1 MSPAE
6 FDTLLTQLIE
16 DELLHQ
22 LTGCSNV
29 GGACDPG
36 KVMTN
41 PMWQL
46 GGMTNQVPR
55 EKITKEEL
63 LLGSSSSS
71 FEDLEELLN
80 AALQQP
86 HEETGSGATA
96 TATTAPLAAAAAAA
110 VAAPGS
116 VAALQQPQEE
126 GVWSMP
132 IRQGREGA
140 AASAA
145 AAAAGYGVA
154 VRGLCSSAPGNSLGG
169 VCGSTAGNS
178 GINGGSNGSNGSI
191 HPELHLSQQLQVRV
205 VRR

>member
-6 FDTLLTQLIE
+6 FDTLLAQLIE

-22 LTGCSNV
+22 LPGCSNV
-29 GGACDPG
+29 GSACEPG
-36 KVMTN
+36 DVMTN

-55 EKITKEEL
+55 ERMTKEEL

-86 HEETGSGATA
+86 QEEVWSGAA
-96 TATTAPLAAAAAAA
+96 AAATAPLAAAAA
-110 VAAPGS
+110 AAPGS
-116 VAALQQPQEE
+116 VAALQQPQDE

-132 IRQGREGA
+132 IRAERVLLPLQQQQQQDPESLPQEGCAPQHLATHWVVCA
-140 AASAA
+140 AALLATAASTVAAMAAMPAA
-145 AAAAGYGVA
+145 ALS
-154 VRGLCSSAPGNSLGG
+154 RNCT
-169 VCGSTAGNS
+169 CH
-178 GINGGSNGSNGSI
+178 SNC
-191 HPELHLSQQLQVRV
+191 R
-205 VRR
+205 